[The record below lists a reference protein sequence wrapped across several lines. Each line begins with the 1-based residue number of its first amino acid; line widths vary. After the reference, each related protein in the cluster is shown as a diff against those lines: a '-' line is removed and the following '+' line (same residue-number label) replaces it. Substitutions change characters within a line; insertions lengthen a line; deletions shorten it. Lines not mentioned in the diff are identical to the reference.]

1 MAKPA
6 AVSYPIGAT
15 YDKLETQMQPTVDT
29 RSGSLPQGDLDAL
42 MQEAFIYAF
51 PAFEIGRLHLAR
63 RQKASLSGP
72 QDRVAWMHARKLCS
86 PTDRWVTT
94 PNNDTLYSVASIDLS
109 SGPVLIRV
117 PEMGR
122 RYYSLAFIDAF
133 TNNFAMVG
141 SRVNGGQ
148 AGEYILCGPDWQG
161 ALPTAERVIMA
172 PGNDVLILARTLV
185 DGDHDLPVV
194 HALQDAMAIERI
206 DSSAVAVAST
216 TPALPENPGARFVD
230 VVGEMLIRNPPPRH
244 EALLLERLK
253 SAGIDAGARFAAAPS
268 ALQSAWT
275 ERYPQLLGNLK
286 GGFTRGTNFIDGW
299 LYPKRN
305 LGNFGTDY
313 LDRARIA
320 LEGLLALEPVEALY
334 PATGSDSDRKPLTGA
349 NRYQLH
355 LPPSGIP
362 VHAFWSL
369 SIYEVDPKGQLYFT
383 ENPIHRYAIGDRTPG
398 LEKDRDGGLTL
409 AIAHERPDRISNWL
423 PAPRG
428 DFRLVLRAY
437 QPKSEMLDGVFRMP
451 AVERV

>member
-1 MAKPA
+1 
-6 AVSYPIGAT
+6 
-15 YDKLETQMQPTVDT
+15 
-29 RSGSLPQGDLDAL
+29 
-42 MQEAFIYAF
+42 
-51 PAFEIGRLHLAR
+51 
-63 RQKASLSGP
+63 
-72 QDRVAWMHARKLCS
+72 
-86 PTDRWVTT
+86 
-94 PNNDTLYSVASIDLS
+94 
-109 SGPVLIRV
+109 
-117 PEMGR
+117 MGR

-148 AGEYILCGPDWQG
+148 AGEYILCGPDWDG
-161 ALPTAERVIMA
+161 ALPTAERVIVA
-172 PGNDVLILARTLV
+172 PGHDVLILARTLV
-185 DGDHDLPVV
+185 DGDDDLPAV
-194 HALQDAMAIERI
+194 HALQDAMTVERI
-206 DSSAVAVAST
+206 DFRAVAAGST
-216 TPALPENPGARFVD
+216 IPAPPEDSGARFID

-244 EALLLERLK
+244 ETPLLERLK
-253 SAGIDAGARFAAAPS
+253 AIGINAGARFAAAPA

-275 ERYPQLLGNLK
+275 ERYPQLRGNLK

-313 LDRARIA
+313 LYRARIA

-334 PATGSDSDRKPLTGA
+334 PATGSDSGKKPLTGA
-349 NRYQLH
+349 NRYRLR

-369 SIYEVDPKGQLYFT
+369 SIYEVDPRGQLYFA
-383 ENPIHRYAIGDRTPG
+383 ENPIRRYAIGDRTPG
-398 LEKDRDGGLTL
+398 LEKEPDGGLTL
-409 AIAHERPDRISNWL
+409 AIGHERPDRISNWL

-437 QPKSEMLDGVFRMP
+437 QPMAEMLDGVFRMP